1 MLGQREF
8 FTFWLD
14 EHSTFFCGEPSAHE
28 GTGGL
33 RLQGPLVQ
41 EMRGVFC
48 YGLRGH
54 WRCTDVRSKNTIRTS
69 HTRTSGVCWS
79 TTLVARLGDVNSD
92 FSPTTIIRHHGIDMN
107 LDSLLTPA
115 PTEPAIEH
123 RVVAEVVPEVVP
135 APVNDVKPPSN
146 GEETGPSSHHYS
158 TRSKEK
164 KQETITPSQLKQK
177 QHNVIVQPRLKPVPF
192 KQLDLLNKGPVEPQT
207 SLAHEFKIND
217 GEESIKFYQSEDH
230 PFNRRGFK
238 YKPCQ
243 PNPKF
248 KSNLYSTTDLPPF
261 KIRPSFFDRSSGINF
276 SENMDY
282 VSTPQ
287 GWRSI
292 RTNYGI
298 REGKYYMEFNIVNAN
313 NKSDKS
319 HVRIGVARKEAS
331 LEAPVGFDGYGY
343 GIRDLNGQ
351 KMTLSRP
358 KEFMSLHTDKCG
370 FTTGDVIGF
379 LVDLPSLKDHK
390 AAVNQFVE
398 NLKFQID
405 NTHEIKPSES
415 PKKKHKVKKEASVKP
430 DDDEI
435 KFNKFDNILRDQ
447 IPIKYKNALYY
458 EQFEYTTTKQME
470 HLLNPVIVF
479 GEKAILEEKNNLTH
493 ASKNL
498 PIIPNSRIVV
508 YKNGEKIGTMFEDIY
523 SFLPVKFHN
532 DQLNETIY
540 NAKQQQNAN
549 YRNSDDGSLGYYPML
564 SVFLNGIVGLNP
576 GPDFKFP
583 VEEPDLKPL
592 SDRYNESIIEE
603 WLWDLID
610 EVEAE
615 YLDSYDV

>member
-1 MLGQREF
+1 
-8 FTFWLD
+8 
-14 EHSTFFCGEPSAHE
+14 
-28 GTGGL
+28 
-33 RLQGPLVQ
+33 
-41 EMRGVFC
+41 
-48 YGLRGH
+48 
-54 WRCTDVRSKNTIRTS
+54 
-69 HTRTSGVCWS
+69 
-79 TTLVARLGDVNSD
+79 
-92 FSPTTIIRHHGIDMN
+92 MN
-107 LDSLLTPA
+107 LDNLVSTPA
-115 PTEPAIEH
+115 DAAIEPQ
-123 RVVAEVVPEVVP
+123 VVNDVVPEASPP
-135 APVNDVKPPSN
+135 ANSDESS
-146 GEETGPSSHHYS
+146 SSHHYS

-164 KQETITPSQLKQK
+164 KQDTITASQLKQK
-177 QHNVIVQPRLKPVPF
+177 QHNVVVQPRLKPVPF

-207 SLAHEFKIND
+207 SISHEFHVKNS
-217 GEESIKFYQSEDH
+217 EQTIKFLQSEDH

-243 PNPKF
+243 PNPIF
-248 KSNLYSTTDLPPF
+248 KSNLYSSTDLPPY

-276 SENMDY
+276 SENMEY

-292 RTNYGI
+292 RTNCGV

-313 NKSDKS
+313 NSDDSS

-358 KEFMSLHTDKCG
+358 KEFMSLYNDGDCG
-370 FTTGDVIGF
+370 FTNGDVIGF
-379 LVDLPSLKDHK
+379 LIDLPSLKEHK
-390 AAVNQFVE
+390 AAVNRFVE
-398 NLKFQID
+398 NLKLEID
-405 NTHEIKPSES
+405 NNEVKPSES
-415 PKKKHKVKKEASVKP
+415 PKKRQKGKKESSSN
-430 DDDEI
+430 DDEI
-435 KFNKFDNILRDQ
+435 KFQIFDNILRDQ

-458 EQFEYTTTKQME
+458 EQFEYTTTKQMD

-498 PIIPNSRIVV
+498 PIIPNSKIVV
-508 YKNGEKIGTMFEDIY
+508 YKNGKKIGTMFEDIY

-540 NAKQQQNAN
+540 NTKQQQNVN
-549 YRNSDDGSLGYYPML
+549 YRNTDDGSLGYYPML
-564 SVFLNGIVGLNP
+564 SVFLNGVVGLNP
-576 GPDFKFP
+576 GPKFKYP
-583 VEEPDLKPL
+583 IKDPDVKPM
-592 SDRYNESIIEE
+592 SDRYDESVIED
-603 WLWDLID
+603 WLWDMVD